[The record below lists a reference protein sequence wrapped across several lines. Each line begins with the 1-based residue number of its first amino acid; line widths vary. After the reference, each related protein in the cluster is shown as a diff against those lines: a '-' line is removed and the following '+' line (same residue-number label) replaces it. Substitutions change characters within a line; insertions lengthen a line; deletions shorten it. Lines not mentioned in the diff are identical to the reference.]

1 MLAVL
6 IYRVAVV
13 APAITAARESGTL
26 DLLRISGRNA
36 ANLLFGMLCG
46 WAIYP
51 FSLILAQV
59 PVSFLCSALGGLEL
73 PRSSE
78 AYFGS
83 FR

>member
-73 PRSSE
+73 PGSSE